1 METPKKIL
9 VVDDEADI
17 REIVRLYLT
26 EAGYEV
32 LEASNG
38 QEGILRAQ
46 SERPDLIVLDIMMPG
61 INGFEVAKHLKDDPN
76 TAQIPI
82 LILSVLAQDSE
93 FRHGILD
100 YVSKPFKQNELVT
113 KVKNFFEKTNAAAAH
128 TVLIVDDDP
137 DIVDV
142 ISLCLKDSKIG
153 SEKAYNGAEAL
164 EKARSGQKK
173 IDLVLLD
180 INMPGMNGFEVIKR
194 LKADKATADLPVIVL
209 TGTWLSETDKK
220 HGLTLGISK
229 YLTKPFSADELVKE
243 ITTALHA

>member
-1 METPKKIL
+1 MELRKRIL
-9 VVDDEADI
+9 VIDDEADI
-17 REIVRLYLT
+17 REIVRMYLS
-26 EAGYEV
+26 EAGYDV
-32 LEASNG
+32 IEASNG

-46 SERPDLIVLDIMMPG
+46 NEHPDLIVLDIMMPG

-76 TAQIPI
+76 TANIPI
-82 LILSVLAQDSE
+82 LILSVLAQDSQYRE
-93 FRHGILD
+93 GILD
-100 YVSKPFKQNELVT
+100 YVSKPFKQDDLIT
-113 KVKNFFEKTNAAAAH
+113 KVKNFFERTNAAQAR

-142 ISLCLKDSKIG
+142 IALCLKDNRIA

-164 EKARSGQKK
+164 EKARANKT

-194 LKADKATADLPVIVL
+194 LKADKETADLPVIVL
-209 TGTWLSETDKK
+209 TGTWLSETDKM
-220 HGLTLGISK
+220 HGLTLGVSK

-243 ITTALHA
+243 ITSALHV